1 MTTIALSTARL
12 PRRLHLR
19 TVLTAVLTLV
29 LVAGWT
35 VFLRPQALG
44 GPTAVVVVSG
54 TSMQPSLHTGDLVL
68 VHRRRS
74 YRVGDVI
81 AYKVPEGEVGAGGV
95 IIHRITGGDAATG
108 FVVRGDNRTTVD
120 QWRPRPADVMGV
132 RWVDLP
138 TSDRRLT
145 WLRTPIGFGA
155 LAAAFSFVLIASG
168 GSQSRRGD
176 SNP

>member
-1 MTTIALSTARL
+1 MSAVALSTARL
-12 PRRLHLR
+12 PGPIRLR
-19 TVLTAVLTLV
+19 TILTTALTLA

-44 GPTAVVVVSG
+44 GSTAVVVVSG
-54 TSMQPSLHTGDLVL
+54 TSMEPSLHTGDLVF
-68 VHRRRS
+68 VHRRPS

-81 AYKVPEGEVGAGGV
+81 AYKVPQGEAGAGGV
-95 IIHRITGGDAATG
+95 IIHRITGGSAATG
-108 FVVRGDNRTTVD
+108 FVARGDNRTTVD
-120 QWRPRPADVMGV
+120 QWRPKPADVMGV

-145 WLRTPIGFGA
+145 WLRTPAGFGG
-155 LAAAFSFVLIASG
+155 LAAAFAFVLIAFG

>member
-1 MTTIALSTARL
+1 MSTVALSASGL
-12 PRRLHLR
+12 PRRLRLR
-19 TVLTAVLTLV
+19 TVLTTVLTLV

-54 TSMQPSLHTGDLVL
+54 TSMQPSLHTGDVVL
-68 VHRRRS
+68 VHRRPS

-81 AYKVPEGEVGAGGV
+81 AYRVPKGDVGAGSV
-95 IIHRITGGDAATG
+95 IIHRITGGSAATG
-108 FVVRGDNRTTVD
+108 FVVRGDNRSTVD
-120 QWRPRPADVMGV
+120 QWRPRPADVMGA
-132 RWVDLP
+132 RWADLP
-138 TSDRRLT
+138 TSDSRLT
-145 WLRTPIGFGA
+145 WLRTPIAFGV
-155 LAAAFSFVLIASG
+155 LAAAFAFVLVAFG